1 MKVVFCSSEVFPF
14 AKSGGLGD
22 VCGSLPLALSKIGI
36 EVAIVMPGYGCVGKS
51 GYPME
56 QVTETVSRTKLG
68 DNIQVHFI
76 EHEDYFGRDGL
87 YGYASGDYPDNIDR
101 FGFYCDQVL
110 RLLKQIDFQPDV
122 IHCHDW
128 QTALIPVY
136 IKEKYGE
143 DAFYAR
149 TKTIMTI
156 HNLAFQGVFPRVQ
169 YPKLDVEGS
178 FAAQSFEFYDQ
189 INLLKAGIIYS
200 DKVTT
205 VSPQYAK
212 EIQTKQFGCGLEGIL
227 GARYDGVTGILN
239 GLDHDIWNPRTD
251 DIIAAQYSAD
261 DFDDAKLTNK
271 MQLQKEL
278 YLDVRDDV
286 PLLGFVGRLSHQKGL
301 DLIIATLEDLVK
313 MDVQMVF
320 LGLGN
325 GHYQEKL
332 KQMAALY
339 SDNIAVCF
347 DFNEPLSHQ
356 IYAGSDLFL
365 MPSQFEPCGLSQMI
379 SLYYGTIPVVFKTGG
394 LADTV
399 KPFGPLNKDGNGFVF
414 TDHSNAAYLKVIQKA
429 IKVFRNEK
437 EFHRLRS
444 NAFRCDF
451 SWEKSACVYQ
461 EIYHNVEKQ

>member
-189 INLLKAGIIYS
+189 I
-200 DKVTT
+200 
-205 VSPQYAK
+205 
-212 EIQTKQFGCGLEGIL
+212 IL
-227 GARYDGVTGILN
+227 
-239 GLDHDIWNPRTD
+239 
-251 DIIAAQYSAD
+251 
-261 DFDDAKLTNK
+261 
-271 MQLQKEL
+271 
-278 YLDVRDDV
+278 
-286 PLLGFVGRLSHQKGL
+286 
-301 DLIIATLEDLVK
+301 
-313 MDVQMVF
+313 
-320 LGLGN
+320 
-325 GHYQEKL
+325 
-332 KQMAALY
+332 
-339 SDNIAVCF
+339 
-347 DFNEPLSHQ
+347 
-356 IYAGSDLFL
+356 
-365 MPSQFEPCGLSQMI
+365 
-379 SLYYGTIPVVFKTGG
+379 
-394 LADTV
+394 
-399 KPFGPLNKDGNGFVF
+399 
-414 TDHSNAAYLKVIQKA
+414 
-429 IKVFRNEK
+429 
-437 EFHRLRS
+437 
-444 NAFRCDF
+444 
-451 SWEKSACVYQ
+451 
-461 EIYHNVEKQ
+461 